1 MEKIKRMGVPTME
14 QAISAYYS
22 ITASAEF
29 REIERLREK
38 ARHDE
43 AQALYNAEQ
52 KGMQKGI
59 QKGLQKGMQQGMQK
73 GMQQGMQKGK
83 SEIAKNLIEM
93 GMPVNQIAA
102 ATGLTHE
109 EIENLRTAI

>member
-1 MEKIKRMGVPTME
+1 M
-14 QAISAYYS
+14 
-22 ITASAEF
+22 
-29 REIERLREK
+29 
-38 ARHDE
+38 
-43 AQALYNAEQ
+43 
-52 KGMQKGI
+52 
-59 QKGLQKGMQQGMQK
+59 QKGMQQGMQK
-73 GMQQGMQKGK
+73 GMQQGK